1 MGGRTLGKRRWRRR
15 AIGIGLLVLG
25 ALALLVWWRS
35 VHWRPDPEQFP
46 RQGAL
51 IGAGD
56 GTVNFDTLRAL
67 GASFVYLHAS
77 SGASG
82 QDGAFAENLEA
93 ARRAG
98 LEVGVV
104 HRFDPC
110 AVADTQT
117 ANFVTVVPR
126 DSRLLPPAL
135 ELSGSADGCG
145 GQVGDAAVES
155 ELMTLVNQ
163 LEIHAGQGVVLKPD
177 RPFEKRYAVAARIE
191 RELWVSGNW
200 AEPAYAGRPWALWTA
215 NDHLRSEAA
224 AQPLAWIVARP

>member
-1 MGGRTLGKRRWRRR
+1 MGGKRKESRQWRRR
-15 AIGIGLLVLG
+15 AVGVGLLLLG
-25 ALALLVWWRS
+25 ALALLVWWRAM
-35 VHWRPDPEQFP
+35 HWRPDEGAFA

-51 IGAGD
+51 IGAQN

-67 GASFVYLHAS
+67 GASFVYLRAS
-77 SGASG
+77 
-82 QDGAFAENLEA
+82 DGAMGKDPALSENLEA

-110 AVADTQT
+110 APADGQS

-126 DSRLLPPAL
+126 DARLLPPAL
-135 ELSGSADGCG
+135 ELTGSADQCG
-145 GQVGDAAVES
+145 GKGSDAAVES

-163 LEIHAGQGVVLKPD
+163 LEIHTGQGVILKPD
-177 RPFEKRYAVAARIE
+177 RAFEKRYGAAARIE

-200 AEPAYAGRPWALWTA
+200 AEPGYGGRPWRLWTA
-215 NDHLRSEAA
+215 NDAVRTEAA
-224 AQPLAWIVARP
+224 AEPLAWVAARP